1 MIVLQIV
8 FWFCVAAVFHSY
20 IFYPLL
26 LKLFSN
32 GKKQNEICFNNSDE
46 LPVVSVLLA
55 VHNEEQ
61 VIERK
66 IKTTLEAAY
75 PKNKI
80 ELLIGDDSSTDATKE
95 IIEGLANFFPQ
106 ISFQQFNSRTGKAGI
121 INSLSEKAKGEVLLL
136 TDANVFFT
144 EETIFQLVKHFKNHS
159 IALVAGNIQP
169 HELKHDG
176 ISKQESFYQ
185 SSENIIKF
193 REGILWGAMMGAF
206 GGCYAVRKNFFT
218 PTPSK
223 FIVDDFF
230 ITMAAIEKGGYAIN
244 ELNAVCFE
252 DISNVMKEE
261 FRRKS
266 RIATGNFQI
275 ISRFFNLL
283 SPAHGGIAFAFLSH
297 KVLRWLGPFFL
308 LASYLI
314 SFALMFHS
322 SLYKL
327 LFSLQT
333 ILLLIP
339 LFDWALRKLNIH
351 IFVLRSISHF
361 YVMNLA
367 LLNGF
372 FKFLNGVKNN
382 VWQPTKRNQ

>member
-1 MIVLQIV
+1 ML
-8 FWFCVAAVFHSY
+8 AVFHSY

-26 LKLFSN
+26 LKLFSR
-32 GKKQNEICFNNSDE
+32 GKKQNEICFNNSHE
-46 LPVVSVLLA
+46 LPFVSVLLA

-66 IKTTLEAAY
+66 IKTTLETAY
-75 PKNKI
+75 PKNKL
-80 ELLIGDDSSTDATKE
+80 EFLIGDDSSTDATKE
-95 IIEGLANFFPQ
+95 IVEGLANSFPQ

-121 INSLSEKAKGEVLLL
+121 INSLSENAKGEVLLL

-144 EETIFQLVKHFKNHS
+144 EETIFQLVKHFKNQT

-206 GGCYAVRKNFFT
+206 GGCYAIRKDFFT

-244 ELNAVCFE
+244 ELNAVCYE
-252 DISNVMKEE
+252 DISNLMKEE

-283 SPAHGGIAFAFLSH
+283 SPANGGIAFAFLSH
-297 KVLRWLGPFFL
+297 KVLRWF
-308 LASYLI
+308 
-314 SFALMFHS
+314 
-322 SLYKL
+322 
-327 LFSLQT
+327 
-333 ILLLIP
+333 
-339 LFDWALRKLNIH
+339 
-351 IFVLRSISHF
+351 
-361 YVMNLA
+361 
-367 LLNGF
+367 
-372 FKFLNGVKNN
+372 
-382 VWQPTKRNQ
+382 